1 MDDYDGSW
9 VCLMRLTTSILQ
21 ITANVS
27 IIYVLQNQ
35 QTHFSFTKELSEG
48 TANWMIL

>member
-1 MDDYDGSW
+1 MGLLDEAYH
-9 VCLMRLTTSILQ
+9 LHFANL
-21 ITANVS
+21 TANVS

-35 QTHFSFTKELSEG
+35 QTHFSFTKELIEG

>member
-1 MDDYDGSW
+1 MDLLDETYH
-9 VCLMRLTTSILQ
+9 LHFANL
-21 ITANVS
+21 TANVS